1 MTDEEL
7 KALVERLDH
16 HNCECVVL
24 DAAASA
30 ISQIMKERDEVLK
43 IANQCA
49 IEWEDAS
56 TVRDRIAAFYAG
68 ARHPPTQS

>member
-30 ISQIMKERDEVLK
+30 IRQLMKERDEARL
-43 IANQCA
+43 
-49 IEWEDAS
+49 DADS
-56 TVRDRIAAFYAG
+56 AWGTITENGY
-68 ARHPPTQS
+68 SS